1 MPEFDT
7 NLSRAQLAATWFS
20 LCLQVSHD
28 LFDRGYLSLSVPEK
42 FAVDQAVLGHVAA
55 LYQTTTPEGLAA
67 QTTQAP
73 MGFQVRP
80 GTQPPS
86 PTASPPPSSRGQDT
100 TTSEEAG

>member
-1 MPEFDT
+1 MPEFET

-28 LFDRGYLSLSVPEK
+28 LFGRGYLSLSVPER
-42 FAVDQAVLGHVAA
+42 AALDQLVLNHVAA
-55 LYQTTTPEGLAA
+55 NYQALTPEWLTA
-67 QTTQAP
+67 QQARTP
-73 MGFQVRP
+73 MGFQAP
-80 GTQPPS
+80 TGTQPPA